1 MTATLTD
8 RVLGRPLDRVDGR
21 RKVAGAAPYPSDFDL
36 PGQVHA
42 ALVSSTVAAGRITR
56 IDRSAAEAAPGVLA
70 VLTHENA
77 PPLAQPPANDLGST
91 TRWTLQDDRIFYYG
105 QHIGIVVAGTRAQ
118 AQAAARLVEV
128 EYAEQEPVLDF
139 DDPRA
144 LVEDNPYGLE
154 TSRGDVRTALASAD
168 VTLDAT
174 YTIAAES
181 NSPMG
186 LFTTVAS
193 WQGGRLVVHDT
204 TQYPSMV
211 RASLAAMFEVPERD
225 VRVLIPFL
233 GGGFGAGLRLWSH
246 TVLTTLAA
254 RILDRPVKLVLTRPQ
269 MFSSTGHRATNRQ
282 RIQLGATGDGRLLA
296 IDHECVAA
304 NGVEDRL
311 SSYIVGSTPVQYAC
325 DNVATHDRIAHVN
338 IPYTGF
344 MRGPGGTEQNFAL
357 ESALDELADRIGI
370 DPVELRLRNYAEV
383 NPVSGKPW
391 SSKALRECLTAG
403 ADRFGWSR
411 RDPAPRSKRDG
422 DWLVG
427 YGMAGVTFDF
437 YADPCEVRLTV
448 DRGGNATLRSAA
460 TDIGTGTYTIAAQ
473 LTAELL
479 GLDLDR
485 VRVEIGDTDLPPAP
499 QSGGSGLAGA
509 LGAAI
514 KDAAGTLTARLARID
529 GSPGETFGA
538 MLDRLGL
545 DELSATGRSDLAAA
559 AGTADLAVAGPFAA
573 RFAEVGVDE
582 ELGLVRL
589 RRLVSVVDG
598 GRLYNEKLARSQVIG
613 GTVMGLGMALLEEII
628 VDPNNGR
635 VANGT
640 FGDYLVPVNADVPDL
655 DVVFVG
661 GPDAF
666 TPTGTKGLG
675 EIGTVGVAAAIANA
689 VHHATGR
696 RIRDLPIT
704 LDNLL

>member
-8 RVLGRPLDRVDGR
+8 RLLGRPLDRVDAR

-56 IDRSAAEAAPGVLA
+56 IDRSAAEGAPGVLA

-77 PPLAQPPANDLGST
+77 PPLAPPPPNDLGST
-91 TRWTLQDDRIFYYG
+91 TRWTLQDDRIFHYG

-118 AQAAARLVEV
+118 AQEAARLVEV
-128 EYAEQEPVLDF
+128 EYAAEDPVLDIG
-139 DDPRA
+139 DPRA
-144 LVEDNPYGLE
+144 VVEANPYGLE
-154 TSRGDVRTALASAD
+154 TGRGDVEIGLAAAD
-168 VTLDAT
+168 ATLDAT
-174 YTIAAES
+174 YSIAAET

-186 LFTTVAS
+186 LFTTVAD

-204 TQYPSMV
+204 TQYPTMV

-254 RILDRPVKLVLTRPQ
+254 RVLDRPVKLVLTRPQ

-282 RIQLGATGDGRLLA
+282 RIRLGATGDGRLLA
-296 IDHECVAA
+296 IDHDCLAA

-311 SSYIVGSTPVQYAC
+311 SSYIVASTPVQYAC
-325 DNVATHDRIAHVN
+325 DNVATHDRIAHLN

-344 MRGPGGTEQNFAL
+344 MRAPGGAELNFAL
-357 ESALDELADRIGI
+357 ESALDELADQIGV

-383 NPVSGKPW
+383 NPASGKPW
-391 SSKALRECLTAG
+391 SSKALRECLMVG
-403 ADRFGWSR
+403 ADRFGWAG
-411 RDPAPRSKRDG
+411 RDPAPGSMRDG

-448 DRGGNATLRSAA
+448 DRGGNATLRAAA

-479 GLDLDR
+479 GLELDQ

-509 LGAAI
+509 LGAAV
-514 KDAAGTLTARLARID
+514 KDAAGQLTERLARLD
-529 GSPGETFGA
+529 GGPGETFGA

-545 DELSATGRSDLAAA
+545 DELSATGHSDLAGA
-559 AGTADLAVAGPFAA
+559 AGSSELAVAGPFAA

-589 RRLVSVVDG
+589 RRLVSVIDG

-613 GTVMGLGMALLEEII
+613 GTVMGLGMALLEETV
-628 VDPNNGR
+628 VDPNTGR

-675 EIGTVGVAAAIANA
+675 EVGIVGVAAAIANA

-704 LDNLL
+704 LDTML